1 MKFRP
6 QLTSAFSFP
15 QVIDYDY
22 ASNELEARITQLED
36 DSEGDSTPP
45 ELDEFDTITYAE
57 QAKVDNII
65 TREFAINRLYI
76 FPSLSFLRVMCLFSF
91 FSLLLKIKHHLS
103 CF

>member
-1 MKFRP
+1 M
-6 QLTSAFSFP
+6 
-15 QVIDYDY
+15 IDYDY

-65 TREFAINRLYI
+65 TREFGIDRLY
-76 FPSLSFLRVMCLFSF
+76 FCPSLSFLCVNGLCIF
-91 FSLLLKIKHHLS
+91 FLYS
-103 CF
+103 